1 MKATER
7 VTVTFNREF
16 LQSIDD
22 FANALEL
29 SRSSMVTML
38 SAIGMKELSAVLNTG
53 NDVEIEMLFTA
64 MHNALGDEL
73 TQDFIAYIT

>member
-16 LQSIDD
+16 LLSIDD
-22 FANALEL
+22 YANALEL

-38 SAIGMKELSAVLNTG
+38 SAIGMKELSAVLNTEK
-53 NDVEIEMLFTA
+53 DVKVEMLYTA

-73 TQDFIAYIT
+73 TKDFIAYIT